1 MTGRLTYRNT
11 PLKQVVKELEK
22 VYRVRIEGVPQS
34 ELYLTSDFNRMEIA
48 DIIHII
54 NQTLDTNLRI
64 KP

>member
-1 MTGRLTYRNT
+1 MTGRLTYRKT
-11 PLKQVVKELEK
+11 PLKQDVKDLEK